1 MYDWDTLNKVI
12 NELESSPPSFST
24 IQALAYLYVIR
35 DHMER
40 YPDRKSEFLQLIQT
54 LDPSAAWEMVDEF
67 MTTIQLEHP
76 DLYNSFIESLR

>member
-1 MYDWDTLNKVI
+1 MYDWDMLNKVI
-12 NELESSPPSFST
+12 KELESSPPAFSS

-40 YPDRKSEFLQLIQT
+40 YPDGGSEFLQLIRS
-54 LDPSAAWEMVDEF
+54 LDPSAAWQMVDEF
-67 MTTIQLEHP
+67 MTTIQLEQP